1 MEFITQTTTSP
12 HQVKSAA
19 LAVGVHADGVLT
31 AAAQALDLASN
42 GAIKA
47 LVKSEFRAS
56 LGSTLVLRQLPGVA
70 APRVVLVGLG
80 KQSDYRAQQHARA
93 EAAFAKWCGEAHVAQ
108 GASTL
113 AAVPVAGTTLRA
125 RARAGVIAAAGA
137 LYRYDATLGKA
148 NRQPPPTL
156 RKFAIV
162 TERAQAGEAQ
172 AGVREGAAIAHGM
185 TLAKDLGNLPGNICT
200 PKYLGETARKLAKS
214 YPAIKAEVLERKQIE
229 ALKMGSFLSVA
240 RGSDEEPRFIV
251 LRYAGKPQGRPAD
264 AKKRGKNATANATAN
279 ATGPIVLV
287 GKGITFDSGGIS
299 LKPGLGMD
307 EMKFDMCGAASVL
320 GTLRAVA
327 ELELEREVIGLIPA
341 CENLPN
347 GRANKPGDVVTSM
360 SGQTI
365 EILNTDAEG
374 RLVLCD
380 ALTYAE
386 RFKPAAV
393 IDIATLTGACVIALG
408 HVNSGLYSSNDALAD
423 ALAAAGRETLD
434 GAWRMPLDDS
444 YQEQLKSNFAD
455 IANIGGAPAGSVTA
469 ACFLARFTKSY
480 DWAHLD
486 IAGTAWKKGDQ
497 KGATGRPV
505 PLLTQYL
512 LNLGAAS
519 A

>member
-12 HQVKSAA
+12 HQVKTAA
-19 LAVGVHADGVLT
+19 LAVGVHADGVLSN
-31 AAAQALDLASN
+31 AAQALDLASN

-47 LVKSEFRAS
+47 VVKTEFRGS
-56 LGSTLVLRQLPGVA
+56 VGSTLTLRQLPGVA
-70 APRVVLVGLG
+70 APRIVLVGLG
-80 KQSDYRAQQHARA
+80 KQADYTMQQHARA
-93 EAAFAKWCGEAHVAQ
+93 EAAFAKWCAEAQVTE

-113 AAVPVAGTTLRA
+113 AGVAIAGTTLRV
-125 RARAGVIAAAGA
+125 RARAAVIAAANA

-148 NRQPPPTL
+148 NRQPPPKL
-156 RKFAIV
+156 RKLAVV
-162 TERAQAGEAQ
+162 TERGQAGEAQ
-172 AGVREGAAIAHGM
+172 AGVREGAGVAHGM
-185 TLAKDLGNLPGNICT
+185 TLAKDLGNLPGNVCT

-214 YPAIKAEVLERKQIE
+214 YKSIKVEVLERKQIE

-251 LRYAGKPQGRPAD
+251 LRYSGKPQGKPA
-264 AKKRGKNATANATAN
+264 ATKARGKTS
-279 ATGPIVLV
+279 TGPIVLV

-307 EMKFDMCGAASVL
+307 EMKFDMCGAASVF

-327 ELELEREVIGLIPA
+327 ELELEQDVIGLVPA

-393 IDIATLTGACVIALG
+393 IDIATLTGACVVALG

-434 GAWRMPLDDS
+434 PAWRMPLDDA

-455 IANIGGAPAGSVTA
+455 IANIGGPPAGSVTA
-469 ACFLARFTKSY
+469 ACFLARFAKAY

-505 PLLTQYL
+505 PLLVQYL
-512 LNLGAAS
+512 LNLG
-519 A
+519 